1 MTQDTLYW
9 LLLANF
15 CILLLALIIII
26 LSNRLL
32 RSVIGTL
39 DLAHRYSVM
48 QLDRLDQLNLDLCAL
63 RIELEMKS
71 TVAGRVNAS
80 PRSNLK
86 KDIPDAER

>member
-15 CILLLALIIII
+15 FILLLALIINI
-26 LSNRLL
+26 LINRLL

-48 QLDRLDQLNLDLCAL
+48 QLARLDQLNLVLCAL

-71 TVAGRVNAS
+71 TAAARGQA
-80 PRSNLK
+80 
-86 KDIPDAER
+86 DAEQ